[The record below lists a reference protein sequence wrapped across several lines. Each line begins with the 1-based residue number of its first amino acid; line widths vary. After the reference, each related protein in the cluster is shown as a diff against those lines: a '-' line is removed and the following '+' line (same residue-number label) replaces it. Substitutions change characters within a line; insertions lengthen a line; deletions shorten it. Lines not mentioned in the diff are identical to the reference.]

1 MRVAKIED
9 AGTAGCRWE
18 TDEDGFFSSGIK
30 AVADVTIL
38 SVELNGLSGGTLF
51 NKFGDSACGVIDD
64 ERAVF
69 LQGDVGGRFG
79 GGMAN
84 QREEDKRA
92 KVRERGLKARERM

>member
-1 MRVAKIED
+1 LRVPKIED

-51 NKFGDSACGVIDD
+51 NKFGDSPCGVVNN
-64 ERAVF
+64 ERTVF
-69 LQGDVGGRFG
+69 LQGDVGRRF
-79 GGMAN
+79 
-84 QREEDKRA
+84 
-92 KVRERGLKARERM
+92 